1 MSTTILIQLP
11 DGTYAAINRSLTW
24 GEAVIIL
31 LLVAIV
37 FLQVYGLWSA
47 QWQQLHNQA
56 Q

>member
-1 MSTTILIQLP
+1 MDTTIVIQLP
-11 DGTYAAINRSLTW
+11 DGTYALLSKSLTW

-47 QWQQLHNQA
+47 QWQQLHPPTH
-56 Q
+56 